1 MGESFTA
8 SGGFIVAEVSID
20 ANAISGSGRAEM
32 PVLMVMLQM
41 LFRSHKQLGATFDFR
56 ELRCR
61 VSPFDGTHIAN
72 SLPTSLNIR
81 LGSGQELP
89 NHSVYLEIPLDQ
101 RRIAVINRLR
111 NGGDVRLRLDIDL
124 FADAL
129 IEIRGAPNA
138 QSALGLREHHQMRAS
153 VQVQIARSRWV
164 EQILP
169 GTGFGKVHILELP
182 VIPIESCAEIQ
193 TAYNELQQAYKLE
206 GQGFY
211 NEAVAACR
219 KALEPFFERITK
231 PDDTGAMRKFLVL
244 KSSWQVRLGQATYDW
259 LNASLIAVK
268 QGADETHHLSS
279 SSFGQMEAQM
289 LLTVATSLIA
299 YAIKARPDSTP

>member
-1 MGESFTA
+1 M
-8 SGGFIVAEVSID
+8 AEVTVDS
-20 ANAISGSGRAEM
+20 NAISGSGRSER
-32 PVLMVMLQM
+32 PVLMVMLNM
-41 LFRSHKQLGATFDFR
+41 LFRSHKELGATFDYR

-61 VSPFDGTHIAN
+61 VSPFDGTYIAD

-101 RRIAVINRLR
+101 RRIGAINRLR
-111 NGGDVRLRLDIDL
+111 NGGDVKLRLDIDL

-129 IEIRGAPNA
+129 IELGASSNA
-138 QSALGLREHHQMRAS
+138 PSTLGLRERHQMRAS
-153 VQVQIARSRWV
+153 VQVQIPRSRWV
-164 EQILP
+164 EQILR
-169 GTGFGKVHILELP
+169 GTEFGKVHILELP

-193 TAYNELQQAYKLE
+193 TAFNELQQAYKLE
-206 GQGFY
+206 SQGFY

-219 KALEPFFERITK
+219 KALEPLLERATK
-231 PDDTGAMRKFLVL
+231 PDDKGVMRKFQVL

-299 YAIKARPDSTP
+299 YAIKTRPDSAP